1 MIRIEL
7 EKAVDVIEENSRRIE
22 DVEEVSL
29 EEALGRVCAKDIFSP
44 ILNPPFDRS
53 PLDGYA
59 VIAKDT
65 KGASRENPVTLKVVD
80 EVFAGGYSEKRI
92 NEGEAVRIMTG
103 AKIPTNCN
111 AIIRQENTDEGMNT
125 VEIYEELKDFSNYCF
140 KGEDI
145 KENDLLINK
154 GEKLSYVHIGIL
166 SSAGFT
172 KVLVKRRPKIAL
184 FVTGDEVQM
193 SGAPLKEGK
202 IYDTNLHLFRARLME
217 LGIDVVKSGHFGDDA
232 EEITKAIEEVIDKVD
247 AVITTGGV
255 SVGKKDIF
263 HEVFPILKAE
273 RLFWKVDLQPGTPAM
288 FAKFKDKP
296 ILSLSGNPFASLATF
311 ELLGRPMLYKIS
323 EDEGLKTKRVEAVL
337 ENDFKKKSKIRRF
350 VRAFYEEG
358 KVILTS
364 NKHASGMLLSMKG
377 CNCLIDIKPG
387 TEMLNKGDKVEII
400 LI

>member
-111 AIIRQENTDEGMNT
+111 AIIRQENTDEGMDT

-172 KVLVKRRPKIAL
+172 KVLVRFMIQI
-184 FVTGDEVQM
+184 F
-193 SGAPLKEGK
+193 
-202 IYDTNLHLFRARLME
+202 IYLE
-217 LGIDVVKSGHFGDDA
+217 LD
-232 EEITKAIEEVIDKVD
+232 
-247 AVITTGGV
+247 
-255 SVGKKDIF
+255 
-263 HEVFPILKAE
+263 
-273 RLFWKVDLQPGTPAM
+273 
-288 FAKFKDKP
+288 
-296 ILSLSGNPFASLATF
+296 
-311 ELLGRPMLYKIS
+311 
-323 EDEGLKTKRVEAVL
+323 
-337 ENDFKKKSKIRRF
+337 
-350 VRAFYEEG
+350 
-358 KVILTS
+358 
-364 NKHASGMLLSMKG
+364 
-377 CNCLIDIKPG
+377 
-387 TEMLNKGDKVEII
+387 
-400 LI
+400 